1 MKKNSEEGETGKLSD
16 IFSKIWSNYEFLES
30 TDLASTDAEYQ
41 RRVSE
46 SIENTEK
53 AIHMTNLLH
62 LFSDNEDIDEVSTRS
77 LKYLLLP
84 ALLNYFT
91 MRKVGGE
98 RLDLVKKA
106 KAYIK
111 DFMRLCALYNL
122 TSIKLEDKE
131 DEEDDDSGK
140 NGKEITK
147 PFHTKKEPDLLGM
160 ANQRQ
165 NKIDRYKEQKK
176 TLKEIKEL
184 RVHIEKE
191 HVEEEVQR
199 KYYLLLLKNW
209 ISTALD
215 DFENIKMEL
224 EILKQMAAMK
234 AKGIDIAEEKKSG
247 RVKRKP
253 FRPFIITKDQLQ
265 KKVIGAGYPSLPT
278 LTVEEFY
285 EQKVKDGT
293 FQLPTGSSLQDWAT
307 DPDKTSDDKEEEERN
322 EETKIEKDDVEK
334 LSKMRNWDDWK
345 DDVRR
350 GDGNRMNMG

>member
-1 MKKNSEEGETGKLSD
+1 MERQRGALLSKTETLAERQRELPSVRKTTKRWRRDNEELP
-16 IFSKIWSNYEFLES
+16 FLPFK
-30 TDLASTDAEYQ
+30 
-41 RRVSE
+41 
-46 SIENTEK
+46 NTEK

-62 LFSDNEDIDEVSTRS
+62 LFSDNEDIDEVSTPS

-106 KAYIK
+106 KRAVISL
-111 DFMRLCALYNL
+111 FSPFFQFLSIL
-122 TSIKLEDKE
+122 TCLLISSL
-131 DEEDDDSGK
+131 SL
-140 NGKEITK
+140 
-147 PFHTKKEPDLLGM
+147 PFPLQEPDLLGM

-176 TLKEIKEL
+176 TLQEIKEL

-247 RVKRKP
+247 GFKKKP

-278 LTVEEFY
+278 MTVEEFY

-307 DPDKTSDDKEEEERN
+307 DPDKTSKDKEEEERN
-322 EETKIEKDDVEK
+322 EEAKIEKDDAEK